1 MLIFIIIALVRG
13 PVISTRRV
21 GLYESVFDVCH
32 YKRGLVIGPVKQK
45 KFGLKL

>member
-1 MLIFIIIALVRG
+1 MLIFIIALVRG
-13 PVISTRRV
+13 PVISARRV

-45 KFGLKL
+45 KFVVKL